1 VLTFLT
7 AGPKLLLRGALI
19 HMARSAASM
28 SVIFLSVLVG
38 MAGGNP
44 LGQDSSE
51 RPKKADSSK
60 YVGTEVCQGCHE
72 DQYESFAASAH
83 MHLVKT
89 EKAAEGCEGCH
100 GPGAAHVDG
109 GGDPEKIQRFAGASA
124 ETIQQR
130 CTGCHAAN
138 LGAAHTK
145 ARLTCFTCHSIHHYQ
160 QSKFILVTSESQL
173 CQRCHNQD
181 NEQPKGH
188 RR

>member
-1 VLTFLT
+1 MWLLCSVRIFTPLTTAYDPSGSVEAAGRATRAPHKRVRCARLTFLT

-72 DQYESFAASAH
+72 DQYKSFATSVH

-89 EKAAEGCEGCH
+89 EKAAEGCEGCEPH
-100 GPGAAHVDG
+100 TSTVAAIPKKSGVSRERR
-109 GGDPEKIQRFAGASA
+109 PNAFSSVVPAVTPPTSA
-124 ETIQQR
+124 
-130 CTGCHAAN
+130 
-138 LGAAHTK
+138 
-145 ARLTCFTCHSIHHYQ
+145 
-160 QSKFILVTSESQL
+160 
-173 CQRCHNQD
+173 
-181 NEQPKGH
+181 QPTP
-188 RR
+188 RRG